1 MFGLCPHIEN
11 LWTKFLDL
19 ECGVVNCPDSYLNL
33 ITMPGHRKPCPT
45 LTRKLATP
53 TLRKVDAMQFWIGDK
68 KTPRLEDAW
77 APRELSTVTRMPCA
91 DYAMTTMIR
100 AATGSPFTET
110 TEPEESDKEDE
121 EVGSIKLLPRRAA
134 AAKLSPRAAAAKLSP
149 RAAAAKLSAK
159 RTAMKTAAPRCA
171 ARCSPKMYGCT

>member
-19 ECGVVNCPDSYLNL
+19 ECGVVNCPDSCLNP

-45 LTRKLATP
+45 LTRKMDTAAMEKLAT
-53 TLRKVDAMQFWIGDK
+53 TALRKVDAMQSWIGDK
-68 KTPRLEDAW
+68 MTPRLEDAW
-77 APRELSTVTRMPCA
+77 APRELSAVTRMPCA

-134 AAKLSPRAAAAKLSP
+134 AAKLSPRAAAAKLL
-149 RAAAAKLSAK
+149 A
-159 RTAMKTAAPRCA
+159 
-171 ARCSPKMYGCT
+171 G